1 MEYDIHTL
9 LDASTLAATIWVVYM
24 MRFTGLKQAYQ
35 KEQDIVNQA
44 YVVCIPDVAHL
55 SVVLLKQPALQIGPC
70 VVVAFMAHPTT
81 SHHYTFRVCHG
92 PCRPA

>member
-44 YVVCIPDVAHL
+44 FVVCTADVVRPL
-55 SVVLLKQPALQIGPC
+55 SR
-70 VVVAFMAHPTT
+70 VAQAA
-81 SHHYTFRVCHG
+81 
-92 PCRPA
+92 RPADWPLRGCGLHGTPNN